1 MKYNALIKSGGKKN
15 EAKIVYN
22 EGIKIIAQRINP
34 HENNAMKHIKQ
45 NIVPNNQKHHN
56 KQLDS
61 YEIKHDKK
69 QIQL

>member
-1 MKYNALIKSGGKKN
+1 
-15 EAKIVYN
+15 
-22 EGIKIIAQRINP
+22 
-34 HENNAMKHIKQ
+34 MKHIKQ